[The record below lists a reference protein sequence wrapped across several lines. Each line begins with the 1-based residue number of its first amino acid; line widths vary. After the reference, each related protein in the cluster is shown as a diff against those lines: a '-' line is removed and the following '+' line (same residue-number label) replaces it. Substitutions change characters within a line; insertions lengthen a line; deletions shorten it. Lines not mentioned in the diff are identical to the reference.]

1 MKIDINYSE
10 ENDNHAG
17 VYECKITG
25 IIFLFTDE
33 SDSGSALV
41 LSVPKVYN
49 GIYYKGNI
57 RMNLSSCTNKEYWTK
72 LNADSVT
79 FNLKD

>member
-10 ENDNHAG
+10 EKENHVG
-17 VYECKITG
+17 IYKSKVTG
-25 IIFLFTDE
+25 NIYLFP
-33 SDSGSALV
+33 DSGSMVRCMLIQT
-41 LSVPKVYN
+41 
-49 GIYYKGNI
+49 GGNMLKLGSI
-57 RMNLSSCTNKEYWTK
+57 QEANTLCTNKEYWTK

>member
-10 ENDNHAG
+10 EKEVSHIG
-17 VYECKITG
+17 IYESVITG
-25 IIFLFTDE
+25 NIYLFPD
-33 SDSGSALV
+33 DGS
-41 LSVPKVYN
+41 KVRC
-49 GIYYKGNI
+49 ILIKGDCITRKTGTFHEANTP
-57 RMNLSSCTNKEYWTK
+57 CTNKEYWTK